1 MASIVIYPENE
12 KQISLL
18 KMLLDELKVRFEINK
33 EKDDTLL
40 SKEDFYAKIDE
51 SVEQSKEGKTIR
63 ISSKNQKAFLGL

>member
-18 KMLLDELKVRFEINK
+18 IMLLDELKVRFEINK

-40 SKEDFYAKIDE
+40 SKEEFYAKIDE
-51 SVEQSKEGKTIR
+51 SVEQSKDGKTIR

>member
-40 SKEDFYAKIDE
+40 SKEEFYAKIDE
-51 SVEQSKEGKTIR
+51 SVEQSKEGKTIK

>member
-18 KMLLDELKVRFEINK
+18 KMLLDELKVCFEINK
-33 EKDDTLL
+33 EKDDTLM
-40 SKEDFYAKIDE
+40 SKEEFYAKIDD

>member
-40 SKEDFYAKIDE
+40 SKEEFYAKIDD
-51 SVEQSKEGKTIR
+51 SIKQSKEGKTIR